1 MPEPEAEGR
10 VTARVAVVVV
20 PGVGDEEAGAAARQV
35 GQGLARHVP
44 GYRWLDDPP
53 ALPVGVPAEG
63 RRPAERYD
71 APRRSIARDDEPG
84 TTVDLVEMSW
94 ADLSSFP
101 RSGLLPFFASL
112 FGLGLQLATA
122 GLEARR
128 PRPGPVGGP
137 PVRQPGNRAM
147 EAVSWWTAAVIV
159 PVTLVAALIGTA
171 LWLAVDDSLGVPD
184 LLAVLAVAVVGYMA
198 LRVLSTGIA
207 DGGWG
212 DARRGVRRLTD
223 PRVVAMALFAAAVGM
238 TAQRITVTGSIEGGL
253 GQATLVAGGYAV
265 RPAWMVGL
273 TLVAVA
279 LVALARRPTGVR
291 TGPRLEFTSVAT
303 TILSP
308 LTIAIVGTVLV
319 GGIGAVAFAATRDSH
334 WRDPG
339 TVRCLSDPADW
350 TWGADCARGAA
361 SPTDWATEVFENAM
375 LPLVPIVIVALAVL
389 VLAAMVVVAD
399 RRPGEGP
406 GARLTGALSI
416 FTGPAGTRGLWALG
430 LVSIAAALATW
441 APGDPLDLSSGGG
454 IQDPGQPWAWASVSA
469 LGALALSRVVPLDP
483 RRWRG
488 DIGGPLAK
496 VRRVADI
503 PYDVATYLRIDRDS
517 DGVRSRVVARYR
529 ALLDEVG
536 RRYTHVVVVAHS
548 QGSMYSLATLFG
560 DEERREP
567 EAGRWGVL
575 PWRERRPGS
584 PLERMPVSLLT
595 FGCPITQTYAARL
608 PGQYAWPR
616 EGDAAA
622 LAERTGLVSV
632 AWINA
637 YRPRDYVGRAV
648 FHDPS
653 DPARGEPGRGVRAA
667 AGDAVLA
674 DVCLHGAGGHT
685 GYFGTRDLTLWLDGL
700 IRATLGRAAATP
712 PGYEITPPLPTRAR

>member
-1 MPEPEAEGR
+1 MPEPAAEER
-10 VTARVAVVVV
+10 VGARVAVIVV
-20 PGVGDEEAGAAARQV
+20 PGVGDDEAGVAARQV
-35 GQGLARHVP
+35 GQGLARHAG

-53 ALPVGVPAEG
+53 PMAVGVPAEG

-71 APRRSIARDDEPG
+71 APRRSIARDDDPD
-84 TTVDLVEMSW
+84 TAIDLIEMSW
-94 ADLSSFP
+94 SDLSSFP

-128 PRPGPVGGP
+128 PRPGPGGGR
-137 PVRQPGNRAM
+137 PVPQPGNRAM
-147 EAVSWWTAAVIV
+147 EAASWWTAAVIV
-159 PVTLVAALIGTA
+159 PVTLVAALVGTA
-171 LWLAVDDSLGVPD
+171 LWLVVDDSLGVPD
-184 LLAVLAVAVVGYMA
+184 LLAALAVAVVGYIS
-198 LRVLSTGIA
+198 LRTLSTGIA

-212 DARRGVRRLTD
+212 DPRRGVRRATD

-238 TAQRITVTGSIEGGL
+238 TVQRVIVAGSIEGGL
-253 GQATLVAGGYAV
+253 AQATLVAGGYAV
-265 RPAWMVGL
+265 RPAWMIGL
-273 TLVAVA
+273 ALVAVA
-279 LVALARRPTGVR
+279 LVALARRPAGVR
-291 TGPRLEFTSVAT
+291 EGPRLEFTSVAT

-308 LTIAIVGTVLV
+308 LTVAIVGTVLV
-319 GGIGAVAFAATRDSH
+319 GGIGAVAFTAARDSG
-334 WRDPG
+334 WSDPG
-339 TVRCLSDPADW
+339 AVRCLSDPADW
-350 TWGADCARGAA
+350 TWSTECARGAA
-361 SPTDWATEVFENAM
+361 SPTEWATEVFENAM
-375 LPLVPIVIVALAVL
+375 LPLVPITIVALAVL
-389 VLAAMVVVAD
+389 VLAAMAVVAG
-399 RRPGEGP
+399 RRPDEGP
-406 GARLTGALSI
+406 GARLTSALSM

-430 LVSIAAALATW
+430 LASIAAAILTW
-441 APGDPLDLSSGGG
+441 APGDPLGRSDGGG
-454 IQDPGQPWAWASVSA
+454 IQDPAQPWAWASVSA
-469 LGALALSRVVPLDP
+469 LGALALSRVMPLDP
-483 RRWRG
+483 RRWRA
-488 DIGGPLAK
+488 DIGGPLAR

-536 RRYTHVVVVAHS
+536 RRYTHVVIVAHS
-548 QGSMYSLATLFG
+548 QGSMYSIATLFG
-560 DEERREP
+560 DEERRTP
-567 EAGRWGVL
+567 ESGRWGVL

-608 PGQYAWPR
+608 PGQYTWPR
-616 EGDAAA
+616 GDATA

-653 DPARGEPGRGVRAA
+653 DPARCEPGRGVRVA
-667 AGDAVLA
+667 AGEAVLA
-674 DVCLHGAGGHT
+674 DVCLRGAGTHT
-685 GYFGTRDLTLWLDGL
+685 GYFGTRELTSWLDGL